1 MTCSPIPHFCIKC
14 VRVTTSIGDVRIRC
28 NRPRIVCD
36 RIIVNICGKRDWY
49 VGWWQVESH
58 RSQKNGMGLPILFSV
73 YRNIVETRCNKT
85 KVRYRHHLQ
94 REHGVFVKVFRF
106 NQEQRK
112 IIHAFIENESISLL
126 HEQFLEQSNSTYI
139 RELKNGTTTRFH
151 ELRGNVLL
159 WSVHVP
165 TIAMYS
171 HISRNTNLKIQTSTI
186 RSVSQSAC
194 FGHFTFP
201 SPWWHYK
208 FNL

>member
-1 MTCSPIPHFCIKC
+1 MYGYDAIVQESYVI
-14 VRVTTSIGDVRIRC
+14 VSLSIFVGSA
-28 NRPRIVCD
+28 IV
-36 RIIVNICGKRDWY
+36 Y

-159 WSVHVP
+159 WTVPVP

>member
-1 MTCSPIPHFCIKC
+1 MEWDSRYYFLYTEISWCH
-14 VRVTTSIGDVRIRC
+14 
-28 NRPRIVCD
+28 
-36 RIIVNICGKRDWY
+36 
-49 VGWWQVESH
+49 
-58 RSQKNGMGLPILFSV
+58 
-73 YRNIVETRCNKT
+73 KT
-85 KVRYRHHLQ
+85 EVRYHLQ
-94 REHGVFVKVFRF
+94 RVHGVFVKVFRF

-112 IIHAFIENESISLL
+112 IIHAFVENESISLL
-126 HEQFLEQSNSTYI
+126 HEQFLEQNNSTYI

-159 WSVHVP
+159 WTVPVP

-208 FNL
+208 FNLSMALTAHRCLVDYEHLPRLSRNRRN